1 MANRKGHSK
10 SAIFLIYSIFSNKNQ
25 MSLFLHKAYDKLIT
39 TTGKTVGVHAR
50 WWAIAVFSNWQSSMS
65 KQFRHVFNVRV
76 HEGEE
81 LP

>member
-1 MANRKGHSK
+1 
-10 SAIFLIYSIFSNKNQ
+10 

-39 TTGKTVGVHAR
+39 TTGK
-50 WWAIAVFSNWQSSMS
+50 WAIAIFFNWQSSMS